1 MIRVLLVDDQHLVR
15 EGFARLL
22 RDVPDIEVVGEA
34 ATGASAVA
42 QTRETRPDLV
52 LMDVRM
58 PGMDGVEATHQI
70 VRDCPESRVLI
81 LTTFDLD
88 EAVHRALQ
96 AGASGFLLKDM
107 PYDQLIHAI
116 RVVSQGDSVLA
127 PSVTRRLLESFT
139 PTPALNP
146 DDAARLARL
155 TDRERDVLRL
165 IAQGMSNGEIGEQVF
180 LSEATVKTHVG
191 RLLNK
196 LGCRDRV
203 QAAIF
208 ALTTGFIP
216 RT

>member
-1 MIRVLLVDDQHLVR
+1 MIRLLLVDDQHLVR

-34 ATGASAVA
+34 ADGISAVA
-42 QTRETRPDLV
+42 QSLSTRPDLI

-58 PGMDGVEATHQI
+58 PGMDGVDATAHI
-70 VRDCPESRVLI
+70 VHDRPDARVLI

-96 AGASGFLLKDM
+96 AGASGFLLKDT
-107 PYDQLIHAI
+107 PSDQLLHAI
-116 RVVSQGDSVLA
+116 RVVAAGDSVLA
-127 PSVTRRLLESFT
+127 PSVTRRMIEHFTPQPAPTASDAALLE
-139 PTPALNP
+139 
-146 DDAARLARL
+146 RL
-155 TDRERDVLRL
+155 TDREREILHL
-165 IAQGMSNGEIGEQVF
+165 IAQGLSNAEIGQAIF

-191 RLLNK
+191 RVLAK

-208 ALTTGFIP
+208 ALRTGF
-216 RT
+216 TA

>member
-34 ATGASAVA
+34 ADGSAAVE
-42 QTRETRPDLV
+42 QSLCTLPDLV

-58 PGMDGVEATHQI
+58 PGMDGVDATAQI
-70 VRDCPESRVLI
+70 VHDRPDARVLI

-88 EAVHRALQ
+88 EAVHRALR
-96 AGASGFLLKDM
+96 AGASGFLLKDT
-107 PYDQLIHAI
+107 PYDQLLHAI
-116 RVVSQGDSVLA
+116 RVVAAGESVLA
-127 PSVTRRLLESFT
+127 PSVTRRLIEHFT
-139 PTPALNP
+139 PRPAPTPS
-146 DDAARLARL
+146 DAALLDRL
-155 TDRERDVLRL
+155 TGRERDVLRL
-165 IAQGMSNGEIGEQVF
+165 IAQGMSNAEIGQAIF

-191 RLLNK
+191 RVLTK

-208 ALTTGFIP
+208 AVRTGF
-216 RT
+216 TTES